1 MDLRRDDLEKKT
13 VNILGTEYTVETDDG
28 IIKYGAD
35 GFCYPYSN
43 KIHIRPIENMLDDD
57 NTKEEKER
65 CYKETLSHEC
75 IHAYFRESGLYS
87 YMKDELLVDWIAV
100 QMPKMVKTFRELDI
114 L

>member
-1 MDLRRDDLEKKT
+1 MEKKT
-13 VNILGTEYTVETDDG
+13 VNILGAEYAIEISPE
-28 IIKYGAD
+28 IIKQDAD

-43 KIHIRPIENMLDDD
+43 KIKIRPSEDMLDDD

-65 CYKETLSHEC
+65 CFKESLSHEC

-87 YMKDELLVDWIAV
+87 YMRDETLVDWIAV
-100 QMPKMVKTFRELDI
+100 QMPKIVKTFQELDI

>member
-1 MDLRRDDLEKKT
+1 MEKKT
-13 VNILGTEYTVETDDG
+13 VNILGAEYTIETDEG
-28 IIKYGAD
+28 ILKDNAD

-43 KIHIRPIENMLDDD
+43 RIKIRPRENLLGDD
-57 NTKEEKER
+57 NTTEEKER

-87 YMKDELLVDWIAV
+87 YMRDEVLVDWIAT
-100 QMPKMVKTFRELDI
+100 QFPKMAKTFQELDI

>member
-1 MDLRRDDLEKKT
+1 MDKKT
-13 VNILGTEYTVETDDG
+13 VNILGTEYMIETDEEILKD
-28 IIKYGAD
+28 GAD

-43 KIHIRPIENMLDDD
+43 KIKIRHQENMLNDE

-75 IHAYFRESGLYS
+75 IHAYFRESGLYN
-87 YMKDELLVDWIAV
+87 YMKDEVLVDWIAT
-100 QMPKMVKTFRELDI
+100 QFPKMAKTFKELDI

>member
-1 MDLRRDDLEKKT
+1 MEKKT
-13 VNILGTEYTVETDDG
+13 VNILGTEYVIETDDG
-28 IIKYGAD
+28 IIKDGAD

-43 KIHIRPIENMLDDD
+43 RIKIRPTENMLDDD

-65 CYKETLSHEC
+65 CFKETLSHEV

-87 YMKDELLVDWIAV
+87 YMKDEVLVDWIAV
-100 QMPKMVKTFRELDI
+100 QMPKMVKTFQELDI